1 MVTKNNLVVAK
12 ILFSA
17 VCLWQNV
24 IYDVKKKK
32 KNEKKRIQLL
42 ILWQKYTQTDTQ
54 TRALTDWHSYTLIH

>member
-42 ILWQKYTQTDTQ
+42 IL
-54 TRALTDWHSYTLIH
+54 